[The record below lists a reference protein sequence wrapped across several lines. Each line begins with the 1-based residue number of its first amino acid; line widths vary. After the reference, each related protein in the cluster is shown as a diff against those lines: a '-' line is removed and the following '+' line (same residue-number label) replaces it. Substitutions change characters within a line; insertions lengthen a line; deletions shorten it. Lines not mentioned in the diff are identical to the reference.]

1 MSKVTF
7 EQGPI
12 RPPNE
17 ANSLLLRLTRNCPWN
32 RCLFCPVYKSEKFS
46 RRDIEEIK
54 SDIHAI
60 SEAVKRTRAV
70 SEELGFNGEI
80 NRQTVAMISA
90 RYPELLS
97 VAFWQF
103 HGGKTVFMQDADSLL
118 LSVEQLNE
126 IIRLLKEK
134 FPNVERITT
143 YARSR
148 SLLRRSVKELIS
160 LKESGLTRIHVGL
173 ESGNDQ
179 VLEFMK
185 KGVSGMQQAE
195 AGIMVKESG
204 ISLSEYVILGLG
216 GETLWREHAIDT
228 AKVLNTINPDFIR
241 FRTLAIS
248 PSAPLY
254 DSFQRGE
261 FKPLKEDDVIREES
275 LLIDQLEGITSS
287 LYSDHIL
294 NLLEE
299 VCGQFPDHKSK
310 MKGVLDQYLSMPEQQ
325 REIFRI
331 GRRTGYFKSLQDMK
345 NDSLMSAVE
354 NIYKQIQNKGVS
366 VDQYIEELTRRYI

>member
-32 RCLFCPVYKSEKFS
+32 RCLFCPVYKNEKFS

-54 SDIHAI
+54 NDIHAI

-70 SEELGFNGEI
+70 SEEMGFNGEI
-80 NRQTVAMISA
+80 NRQTVAMVSA

-118 LSVEQLNE
+118 LPVEQLIE
-126 IIRLLKEK
+126 ILNLLKEK

-185 KGVSGMQQAE
+185 KGVSGKQQAE
-195 AGIMVKESG
+195 A
-204 ISLSEYVILGLG
+204 
-216 GETLWREHAIDT
+216 
-228 AKVLNTINPDFIR
+228 
-241 FRTLAIS
+241 
-248 PSAPLY
+248 
-254 DSFQRGE
+254 
-261 FKPLKEDDVIREES
+261 
-275 LLIDQLEGITSS
+275 
-287 LYSDHIL
+287 
-294 NLLEE
+294 
-299 VCGQFPDHKSK
+299 
-310 MKGVLDQYLSMPEQQ
+310 
-325 REIFRI
+325 
-331 GRRTGYFKSLQDMK
+331 
-345 NDSLMSAVE
+345 
-354 NIYKQIQNKGVS
+354 
-366 VDQYIEELTRRYI
+366 